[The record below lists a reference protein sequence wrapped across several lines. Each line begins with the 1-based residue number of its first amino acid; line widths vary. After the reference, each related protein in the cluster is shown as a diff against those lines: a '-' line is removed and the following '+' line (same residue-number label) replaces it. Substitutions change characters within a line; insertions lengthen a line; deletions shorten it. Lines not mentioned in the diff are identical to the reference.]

1 MGNERS
7 SEYLSIPENNDR
19 IVFLTFDNFRSWP
32 GESFHGRFHSY
43 TFIVKYQRYF
53 WTISKRFNEIIAL
66 DSKLL
71 KKFPEKINRIRC
83 PKKYR
88 KMFWS
93 HTDELLARRAKD
105 MVAYLQRVLDD
116 EEIFASD
123 IMKEFLELG
132 MASPHS

>member
-7 SEYLSIPENNDR
+7 SEYLTIPENNDR
-19 IVFLTFDNFRSWP
+19 MVFLSYDTFRSWP
-32 GESFHGRFHSY
+32 GESYHSRFHSY

-53 WTISKRFNEIIAL
+53 WTISKRFSEVVTL

-71 KKFPEKINRIRC
+71 KKFPEKINRIKC

-88 KMFWS
+88 KLFWS
-93 HTDELLARRAKD
+93 HTDELLARRAQD
-105 MVAYLQRVLDD
+105 IVAYLQRVLDD

-132 MASPHS
+132 KV